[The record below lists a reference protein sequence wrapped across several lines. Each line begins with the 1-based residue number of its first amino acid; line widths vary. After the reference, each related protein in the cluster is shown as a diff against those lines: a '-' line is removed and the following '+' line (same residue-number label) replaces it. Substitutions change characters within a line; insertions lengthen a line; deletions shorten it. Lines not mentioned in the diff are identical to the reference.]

1 MAYSRKDFLENAPT
15 SGVGRLASANR
26 DLHRVRMLGRLGEL
40 TDAAIDAI
48 ASCLTDDNPSVR
60 LAAAKEVLD
69 RQFGKPKTEAHV
81 ITATFDAS
89 AAHLAALEALTA
101 KAIANDAPVMI
112 DATPDAVTVDA
123 VPNERGEG

>member
-1 MAYSRKDFLENAPT
+1 MAYSRKDFVENEKHGA
-15 SGVGRLASANR
+15 GRIAAANR
-26 DLHRVRMLGRLGEL
+26 DVHRLRMLGRLGEL
-40 TDAAIDAI
+40 TDSAIDAI

-81 ITATFDAS
+81 LHATFDAG

-101 KAIANDAPVMI
+101 KALAADVAPPMI
-112 DATPDAVTVDA
+112 DATPIDTAEA
-123 VPNERGEG
+123 ERGDG